1 MTRTAP
7 LLTLLAV
14 AVLGGGLLAT
24 NYATTP
30 APAAGPVAAPAAVS
44 APVDGPAAGR
54 QTGTVPA
61 PGVVGTVP
69 APAAVAEVAQEAALP
84 EEIAYSGATVGRRM
98 TVAVVVT
105 GDEAVAYVCDAD
117 DEVWLRGT
125 VTDGALDLENADGTA
140 TLAGAAEA
148 DGASGSVTV
157 DGEDLEFTADATSVD
172 DAVAD
177 GRDDVADVA
186 DRAGMAY

>member
-44 APVDGPAAGR
+44 APVAEPAADR

-61 PGVVGTVP
+61 PADVPGV
-69 APAAVAEVAQEAALP
+69 AREAALP
-84 EEIAYSGATVGRRM
+84 EEVAYSGATAGRRM

-140 TLAGAAEA
+140 TLDGAAEA

-157 DGEDLEFTADATSVD
+157 DGEDWEFTADATSVD

>member
-24 NYATTP
+24 NYVT
-30 APAAGPVAAPAAVS
+30 AAAPVAAPAAVS
-44 APVDGPAAGR
+44 APVAEPAADR

-69 APAAVAEVAQEAALP
+69 APAAAPEVAQEEAALP
-84 EEIAYSGATVGRRM
+84 EEIAYSGWTDGRRM

-125 VTDGALDLENADGTA
+125 ATDGALDLENADGTA
-140 TLAGAAEA
+140 TLSGLAEA
-148 DGASGSVTV
+148 DGASGTVTV
-157 DGEDLEFTADATSVD
+157 DGEDWEFSADATSVD
-172 DAVAD
+172 DAVAE